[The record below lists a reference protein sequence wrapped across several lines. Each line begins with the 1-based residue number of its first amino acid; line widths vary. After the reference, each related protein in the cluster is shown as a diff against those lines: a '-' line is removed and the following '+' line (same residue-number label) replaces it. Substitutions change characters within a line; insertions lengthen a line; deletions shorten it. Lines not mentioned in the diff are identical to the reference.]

1 MNTASIALLA
11 GMIGGAF
18 ADPGAEAATFAEKVV
33 HAFAGGTDG
42 SAPWANLLDEKGIL
56 YGTTTNG
63 GKGCHWASGCGTAFS
78 IDKKTGMEAVLH
90 AFGQRSLIPY
100 AGLIDVNG
108 KLYGTT
114 FYGGTESCGGC
125 GTVFSVSRKTG
136 AEKVLHAFAGS
147 TDGAAPT
154 ANLTDVN
161 GTLYGTTV
169 LGGRNCADEGGCG
182 TVFSLDPKTR
192 AETVLY
198 SFCNQQ
204 NCVDGTEPEAGLI
217 DVNGILYGTTCVGG
231 ADSDGTVFSLD
242 PNTGAETM
250 LHSFAGGSADGE
262 YPVASLIDVD
272 GTLYGTTREGGTD
285 NDGTVFALDPGTGV
299 ETVLY
304 SFAGGADGAY
314 PTAGL
319 INVAGTLYG
328 TTASGGGTGCSPDPG
343 CGTAFSL
350 DPSTGTE
357 KVIHSFCSEKN
368 CADGAQPRA
377 GLIDV
382 KGALYGTT
390 VFGGGNDCSPG
401 PGCGTVF
408 ALTKD

>member
-1 MNTASIALLA
+1 MKAISIALVACASGWVLHGPA
-11 GMIGGAF
+11 AAAQTETRLHSFCSQKHCADGAVPYRNLLELNGSF
-18 ADPGAEAATFAEKVV
+18 YGTTV
-33 HAFAGGTDG
+33 AGGTGD
-42 SAPWANLLDEKGIL
+42 
-56 YGTTTNG
+56 
-63 GKGCHWASGCGTAFS
+63 C
-78 IDKKTGMEAVLH
+78 
-90 AFGQRSLIPY
+90 
-100 AGLIDVNG
+100 AGN
-108 KLYGTT
+108 
-114 FYGGTESCGGC
+114 EGC
-125 GTVFSVSRKTG
+125 GTVYMLAPKTG
-136 AEKVLHAFAGS
+136 AEKVLYSFCS
-147 TDGAAPT
+147 KSNCTDGKAPYSSLTAA
-154 ANLTDVN
+154 DGV
-161 GTLYGTTV
+161 LYGTTFE
-169 LGGRNCADEGGCG
+169 GGDSESCYDGCG
-182 TVFSLDPKTR
+182 T
-192 AETVLY
+192 A
-198 SFCNQQ
+198 
-204 NCVDGTEPEAGLI
+204 
-217 DVNGILYGTTCVGG
+217 
-231 ADSDGTVFSLD
+231 FSLD

-285 NDGTVFALDPGTGV
+285 DDGTVFALDPGTGV